1 MCDRS
6 VMALFFPPKGLS
18 RGDHSAMQK
27 CPSRIYSVIQVWKQ
41 CSLYILVYKG
51 KNGSYVM
58 MFPVL
63 CKLNISVYN
72 SQWHGLCH
80 SHRYLYHHALDYMS
94 QYVDW
99 TATLVSMWILRNV
112 WEREWKW
119 QAGNG
124 VVLYLSLIR
133 LTHTQIFRCAPLSVH
148 PSCSPP
154 VTSAEKA
161 RCTGWPS
168 SPPSS
173 RFHPS
178 QRPSPLHRKWTLPF
192 CSLLPPAALSAALWT
207 GPRGGERWERLDRR
221 CPQTVDRAGQTRRQ
235 SDPCPGQH
243 CWRRW
248 SH

>member
-1 MCDRS
+1 
-6 VMALFFPPKGLS
+6 
-18 RGDHSAMQK
+18 
-27 CPSRIYSVIQVWKQ
+27 
-41 CSLYILVYKG
+41 
-51 KNGSYVM
+51 M

-63 CKLNISVYN
+63 CKLSISVYN

-80 SHRYLYHHALDYMS
+80 SHRYLYNHALDYMS

-112 WEREWKW
+112 WEHEWKW

-133 LTHTQIFRCAPLSVH
+133 LTHAQIFRCAPLSVH

-173 RFHPS
+173 RFRPS